1 MPAASVHIEDFA
13 GIGGKIGEGKVA
25 RGMIL
30 RRSVAHNA
38 IATLSA
44 DKHEIARPRF
54 RTPFGTAGDV
64 DGPSE
69 AKPRQ
74 QSRQPA
80 SIATRIER
88 GRLTAGGARASF
100 DLKQGIAGIN
110 DQADA
115 CRSHEDALPGLL
127 AGYLG
132 IERAPG
138 RKPDLLDTMGRHR
151 VSEHPELIGFNAP
164 KGSCDPYRE
173 PAGAQLYQA
182 GALNQRRI
190 GIARIVAERI
200 EPRADHGSN
209 RRKAFT

>member
-1 MPAASVHIEDFA
+1 MPAASVHIEDLV
-13 GIGGKIGEGKVA
+13 GIGSKIRKGKTA
-25 RGMIL
+25 RGGIL
-30 RRSVAHNA
+30 GGSVAHEA
-38 IATLSA
+38 VTTLCT
-44 DKHEIARPRF
+44 DQHEIARPRF
-54 RTPFGTAGDV
+54 RTPLGTAGDV
-64 DGPSE
+64 DGPGE

-88 GRLTAGGARASF
+88 GRSTAGRARASF

-110 DQADA
+110 NQTDV

-151 VSEHPELIGFNAP
+151 VSEHLDLIGFDAS
-164 KGSCDPYRE
+164 KGRCDSYRE

-182 GALNQRRI
+182 GALNQWRI
-190 GIARIVAERI
+190 GIEGILAERI
-200 EPRADHGSN
+200 EPRPDRRSN
-209 RRKAFT
+209 RRKACT

>member
-1 MPAASVHIEDFA
+1 MPAASVHSEDFA
-13 GIGGKIGEGKVA
+13 WIGGKIGEGKA
-25 RGMIL
+25 TRGRIL
-30 RRSVAHNA
+30 GGSVAHEA
-38 IATLSA
+38 VTTLST
-44 DKHEIARPRF
+44 DQHEIARPRF
-54 RTPFGTAGDV
+54 RTPRGTAGDV

-88 GRLTAGGARASF
+88 SRMTAGGARASF
-100 DLKQGIAGIN
+100 DLKQGIAGVN

-115 CRSHEDALPGLL
+115 CSSHEDALPELL

-138 RKPDLLDTMGRHR
+138 RKPDLPDTMGRHR
-151 VSEHPELIGFNAP
+151 VSEHPELIGFDAS
-164 KGSCDPYRE
+164 KGRCDPDRE
-173 PAGAQLYQA
+173 PACAQLYQA

-190 GIARIVAERI
+190 GIPRLLSQRI
-200 EPRADHGSN
+200 EPRRHHGS
-209 RRKAFT
+209 

>member
-1 MPAASVHIEDFA
+1 MLAASVRIEDFA
-13 GIGGKIGEGKVA
+13 WIGDKIGKGTTA
-25 RGMIL
+25 RGGIL
-30 RRSVAHNA
+30 GGSVAHEA
-38 IATLSA
+38 VTTLST
-44 DKHEIARPRF
+44 DQHEIARPRF

-88 GRLTAGGARASF
+88 GRMTAGGARASF

-110 DQADA
+110 DQVDV

-151 VSEHPELIGFNAP
+151 VSEHPELIGFDAS
-164 KGSCDPYRE
+164 KGRCNPYRE
-173 PAGAQLYQA
+173 PTCSQLYQA
-182 GALNQRRI
+182 GALNQWRI
-190 GIARIVAERI
+190 GIEGILAERI
-200 EPRADHGSN
+200 EPRPERGRPSLS
-209 RRKAFT
+209 